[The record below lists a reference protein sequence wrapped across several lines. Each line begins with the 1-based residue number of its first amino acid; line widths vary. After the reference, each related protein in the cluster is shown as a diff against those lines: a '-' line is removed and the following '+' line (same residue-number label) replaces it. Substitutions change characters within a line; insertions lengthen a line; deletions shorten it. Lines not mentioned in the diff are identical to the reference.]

1 MQGALSRTGMAGDA
15 SGRMFTV
22 AKELLW
28 RQRQIHQFPCNK
40 EEVLA
45 SLLPVGMQDNII
57 AAAPISHL
65 EFVWQNLTHCVMSD
79 RAVIVEIDGETGKA
93 FWMRF
98 NQTVPSPGPGTA
110 FMMPHDNIHH
120 GTIDNWWHK
129 ANEIHAELTQYQ
141 TALWD
146 FLQRADHPR
155 LVEKYWLE
163 LHPFIDFPV
172 HTAHVQPDLN
182 RRRLMPLPSQEHRDG
197 IIETLAA
204 STLLPKYSCSAWVDY
219 ESEDS

>member
-1 MQGALSRTGMAGDA
+1 MQGGRIRSGMAGDA

-40 EEVLA
+40 EEVLV
-45 SLLPVGMQDNII
+45 SLLPVGMQDNLI
-57 AAAPISHL
+57 ATDTSVEIY
-65 EFVWQNLTHCVMSD
+65 WGNLTHCVMTD
-79 RAVIVEIDGETGKA
+79 RAVIVELDGETGKA

-98 NQTVPSPGPGTA
+98 DKKVPSPGPGTA

-129 ANEIHAELTQYQ
+129 ANEIHAELTEYQ

-146 FLQRADHPR
+146 FLQRADHPQ
-155 LVEKYWLE
+155 LVEKYWRE
-163 LHPFIDFPV
+163 LHPFVDF
-172 HTAHVQPDLN
+172 HVLTSHHQPDLN

-204 STLLPKYSCSAWVDY
+204 STLLPKHTCDAWVDY
-219 ESEDS
+219 EAEDS